1 MQDLEEW
8 KTRSREE
15 LAEHQKQ
22 ITELSMANL
31 DAEIEKWKNGPP
43 GRTKAPGATPVAE
56 SNKEGDG
63 GDNTPEGP
71 REGNEVVEDEDDETG
86 AMLIEDDEERVP
98 VGDAEVNK
106 LVTV

>member
-1 MQDLEEW
+1 
-8 KTRSREE
+8 
-15 LAEHQKQ
+15 LAELQKQ

-63 GDNTPEGP
+63 GDDVPEGP
-71 REGNEVVEDEDDETG
+71 REANEAVEDEDDESG
-86 AMLIEDDEERVP
+86 AMLVEEDEERVT

-106 LVTV
+106 LVSV